1 MKQNIGEEI
10 CGEFLKNI
18 LGCDFITYNIVN
30 PDIQGEIDVVG
41 IKLIDK
47 KIYVCEVA
55 THTGGLQYV
64 TNKRP
69 DDYNRFYSKFKKDI
83 EYAKTYFE
91 GFTVIPMLWSPIV
104 KISNKTAKYNTHSE
118 LTRLKEKIKSE
129 YQLDLQ
135 LIINEN
141 YAQALDS
148 LKDFASK
155 TTSAFTSPVMRLFQ
169 IEKNL
174 NKHIVRLKK
183 RGLIE

>member
-1 MKQNIGEEI
+1 MQNIGEEI
-10 CGEFLKNI
+10 CGEYLSHI
-18 LGCDFITYNIVN
+18 LRCDFITYNIVN

-41 IKLIDK
+41 IKLVDK

-83 EYAKTYFE
+83 EYAQTYFE
-91 GFTVIPMLWSPIV
+91 GFIVIPMLWSPIV
-104 KISNKTAKYNTHSE
+104 KISNKTAKYNTYSE
-118 LTRLKEKIKSE
+118 LIRLREKIKSE

-135 LIINEN
+135 LMINESYN
-141 YAQALDS
+141 DALDS

-155 TTSAFTSPVMRLFQ
+155 TTSAFNSPVMRMFQ
-169 IEKNL
+169 IEKSL
-174 NKHIVRLKK
+174 DKHIKRLKK